1 MRHEER
7 DVLGMHA
14 GEVSHFTR
22 AADKALDGKTED
34 LTTVHA
40 DVWIARDD
48 AVIEGGRE
56 AQHLFAVVA
65 VSVHAGGENAGIGRG
80 LEHDSARAVAEEHAG
95 GAVLH
100 VEHSGHHLGADHD
113 RGAVGTSAQHGVGGV
128 ERIDEARTDR
138 LHVEGRASP
147 GAERSLHA
155 AGDGRK
161 HHVGRRGGHDDQ
173 VDFGG
178 LDVRGLK
185 RPAGGGHGQRRR
197 RLALGL
203 VGEMAALDAGA
214 RANPLV
220 ARLNAVAGEHGRKF
234 PVGDDALR
242 KRTARA

>member
-14 GEVSHFTR
+14 GEVGHFTC

-34 LTTVHA
+34 LAAVHA
-40 DVWIARDD
+40 DVRIARDG
-48 AVIEGGRE
+48 AVVEGGRE

-65 VSVHAGGENAGIGRG
+65 VGVHAGGENAGIGRG
-80 LEHDSARAVAEEHAG
+80 LEHDSARAVTEEHAG

-113 RGAVGTSAQHGVGGV
+113 RGAVGTRAQHGVGGV

-138 LHVEGRASP
+138 LHVEGRASS
-147 GAERSLHA
+147 GAERGLHA

-161 HHVGRRGGHDDQ
+161 DHVGRRGGHDDQ
-173 VDFGG
+173 VDFGS

-203 VGEMAALDAGA
+203 VSEMAALDAGA